1 MCLFRLRKYTFG
13 GITVHI
19 SMRSFHDTRHE
30 EDPLVETHPLVLGV
44 ISMSVETHQAQP
56 THAFYTTPLI
66 WVFGFAL
73 GSGIT
78 WALTTLFPLPRYGEV
93 AIWLIMLYFVWAWV
107 KSTRAAF
114 MRTAPSGMPEHQDVK
129 YSLLTSAEEN
139 RVLRYVIK
147 PPHPGQKR
155 PPERMVAM
163 TKRDRLYAIS
173 RICGIIG
180 IAASLALVSLI
191 LAVVVEGI
199 RETYDFQSN
208 GNVNWPFTI
217 MSLLVLGALA
227 IVGEADLGTR
237 GLRVVLTLASAGLLI
252 SRSSIDAAVLVPLLI
267 MAVGVVGSFWAWL
280 DWKSWFFVVTDVRV
294 YVIRLYPVGW
304 SWLND
309 RKRSLL
315 LSGIN
320 ECTVDHPWWAKS
332 ILSNIGNILLNG
344 PTDED
349 KEFKQLTWIPE
360 AESVESIIKD
370 YVGK

>member
-1 MCLFRLRKYTFG
+1 
-13 GITVHI
+13 
-19 SMRSFHDTRHE
+19 
-30 EDPLVETHPLVLGV
+30 
-44 ISMSVETHQAQP
+44 MSVEANQAQP
-56 THAFYTTPLI
+56 SHAFYTTPLI
-66 WVFGFAL
+66 WVFAFTAATCATWTLPAL
-73 GSGIT
+73 
-78 WALTTLFPLPRYGEV
+78 LPVPWYGMAV
-93 AIWLIMLYFVWAWV
+93 IWLIMMYFAWAWV

-114 MRTAPSGMPEHQDVK
+114 MRTAPTGMPEHQDVK
-129 YSLLTSAEEN
+129 FSLLTPAEEN

-163 TKRDRLYAIS
+163 TKRDRLYVVTRMS
-173 RICGIIG
+173 GVIG
-180 IAASLALVSLI
+180 VAASLALLSLI
-191 LAVVVEGI
+191 IGVIVKSVD
-199 RETYDFQSN
+199 ETYDLPSN
-208 GNVNWPFTI
+208 GNVNWSQTI
-217 MSLLVLGALA
+217 LLICALGVLALVGNAGMSDSGLMIVLGVM
-227 IVGEADLGTR
+227 IFGFF
-237 GLRVVLTLASAGLLI
+237 I
-252 SRSSIDAAVLVPLLI
+252 FKSSIDPAVLVPVFI
-267 MAVGVVGSFWAWL
+267 MAAGSVACFWAWL
-280 DWKSWFFVVTDVRV
+280 DWKSWFFAVTDARV

-320 ECTVDHPWWAKS
+320 ECTVDHPWWSKS